1 LTQGIVKALMAVWG
15 VGCASAG
22 VAGIAC
28 LSMKT
33 YSLDRDAKEEEEQAE
48 MKTEE
53 RYNEK

>member
-1 LTQGIVKALMAVWG
+1 MTQGIVKALMAVWG